1 MIMPSING
9 RTQVIVHLAWPS
21 VHLRTPSFFNPRMI
35 ERGIDAVLV
44 PWQVKPEALT
54 QVWDAL
60 RHCESVAGVIVTI
73 PHKISVAG
81 LCDRLEGD
89 AALLKVANVARR
101 HADGTFTGA
110 MFDGE
115 AYVAGLRQQ
124 GHEPRGKKILLVG
137 AGGAGTAIAFSL
149 ARAGVEKLTISNRDQ
164 EKADK
169 LAGQVGA
176 VWPLVN
182 VTAGDNAPQGY
193 DIIINA
199 TALGLKAGDA
209 MPFDPDCLDPGALAA
224 EVVMNPAETPVLT
237 AAAARGNP
245 IHQGEHMITAQIDL
259 LADFILRGDDK
270 KLVDNNA

>member
-1 MIMPSING
+1 MIMSSING

-21 VHLRTPSFFNPRMI
+21 VHLRTPSFFNPRMT

-44 PWQVKPEALT
+44 PWQVKPEALSR
-54 QVWDAL
+54 VWDAL
-60 RHCESVAGVIVTI
+60 RYCESVAGVIVTI
-73 PHKISVAG
+73 PHKTSVAG
-81 LCDRLEGD
+81 LCDQLEGD
-89 AALLKVANVARR
+89 ASLLNVANVARR

-124 GHEPRGKKILLVG
+124 GHEPRSKKVLLVG

-149 ARAGVEKLTISNRDQ
+149 ARAGVAKLTISNRDQ
-164 EKADK
+164 TKADNV
-169 LAGQVGA
+169 AGQVRG

-182 VTAGDNAPQGY
+182 VIAGDNAPEGY
-193 DIIINA
+193 DIVINA

-209 MPFDPDCLDPGALAA
+209 MPFDPVRLDAGALAA
-224 EVVMNPAETPVLT
+224 EVVMNPSETPVLK

-245 IHQGEHMITAQIDL
+245 IHRGEYMITAQIDL
-259 LADFILRGDDK
+259 LADFILFGEVEK
-270 KLVDNNA
+270 FS